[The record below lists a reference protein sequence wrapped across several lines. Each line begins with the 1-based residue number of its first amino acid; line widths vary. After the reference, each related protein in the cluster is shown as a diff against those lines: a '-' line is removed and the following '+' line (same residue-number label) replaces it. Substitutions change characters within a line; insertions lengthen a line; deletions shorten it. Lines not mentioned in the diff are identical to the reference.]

1 MTPLPSRSLVMS
13 TNVVLEARLDMLS
26 LAIECVGATLSAAQP
41 REVALA
47 FSDKLS
53 LLLTQRGQVSDAV
66 DAVLACQAGLLTQAF
81 RR

>member
-1 MTPLPSRSLVMS
+1 MS

-41 REVALA
+41 REVAFA

-66 DAVLACQAGLLTQAF
+66 DAALACQAGLLMQAF

>member
-1 MTPLPSRSLVMS
+1 MS

-26 LAIECVGATLSAAQP
+26 LAIECVGATLSAAQA

-66 DAVLACQAGLLTQAF
+66 DAALACQAGLLTQAF
-81 RR
+81 RS

>member
-1 MTPLPSRSLVMS
+1 MS

-66 DAVLACQAGLLTQAF
+66 DAALACQAGLLTQAF